1 MNNFYKNL
9 PVLVT
14 GGCGFI
20 GSHLAEQ
27 LVHLGAHVTILDNLS
42 TGNRENIETIKDH
55 VTFIHDSIENK
66 AACLAAAHNK
76 AIIFHLAAMASVPQS
91 VEHPDACHTI
101 NVHGTA
107 NIFEAARM
115 NGVASVIFSS
125 SSAVYGPYDTPV
137 HESMACNP
145 QSPYGF
151 SKLIG
156 ELYCKQYAHSYGI
169 NTVALRYFNVF
180 GKRQNSHGP
189 YAGVIAALRRKLSL
203 NEPITI
209 LGDGLQ
215 TRDFIPVEKVV
226 EANLKL
232 GMHAHHYS
240 GHSFNIATGKSI
252 TLLEL
257 LEQLKQEY
265 PGYNQA
271 IHFGPARIGD
281 VKFSAADC
289 GKYEKIEREQ
299 GPEFF

>member
-9 PVLVT
+9 PVLIT

-27 LVHLGAHVTILDNLS
+27 LVHLDARVTILDNLS
-42 TGNRENIETIKDH
+42 TGSLENIATIKDH
-55 VTFIHDSIENK
+55 ITFMHDSIENK
-66 AACLAAAHNK
+66 AACIAAAQDK
-76 AIIFHLAAMASVPQS
+76 ALIFHLAAMASVPQS
-91 VEHPDACHTI
+91 VEQPDTCHAI
-101 NVHGTA
+101 NVTGTA
-107 NIFEAARM
+107 NILEAARL

-125 SSAVYGPYDTPV
+125 SSAIYGPYDVPV
-137 HESMACNP
+137 HEAMECNP

-156 ELYCKQYAHSYGI
+156 ELYCKQYAHNYGI
-169 NTVALRYFNVF
+169 NAVALRYFNVF
-180 GKRQNSHGP
+180 GKRQNPHGA

-265 PGYNQA
+265 PDYKQA
-271 IHFGPARIGD
+271 ISFGPERVGD

-289 GKYEKIEREQ
+289 GKYEKIERAEK
-299 GPEFF
+299 